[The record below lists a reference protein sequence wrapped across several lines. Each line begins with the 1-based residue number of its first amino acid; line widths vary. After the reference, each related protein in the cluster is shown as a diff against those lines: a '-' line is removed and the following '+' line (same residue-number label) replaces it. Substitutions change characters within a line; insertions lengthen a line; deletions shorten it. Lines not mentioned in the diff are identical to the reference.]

1 MKYHEMT
8 KNYIF
13 REFEC
18 GLSVEQAAELCLK
31 TVRTVKEWDKGK
43 TIPPECKRLMRMTK
57 GRELSSSVQWEHFK
71 MHHDRLELPTGQL
84 VTAQQILTGI
94 ALLEIGA
101 LTDLEAAV
109 PDTKICQSPKQFD
122 EIKKEAIASF
132 FYPAVEKWCG
142 K

>member
-57 GRELSSSVQWEHFK
+57 GRELSPSEQWAHFK
-71 MHHDRLELPTGQL
+71 MHYDRLELPTGQL
-84 VTAQQILTGI
+84 VTAQQVLTGI
-94 ALLEIGA
+94 ALIEIGA
-101 LTDLEAAV
+101 E
-109 PDTKICQSPKQFD
+109 PDRRIMSKLLRYARVLATNK
-122 EIKKEAIASF
+122 
-132 FYPAVEKWCG
+132 
-142 K
+142 

>member
-43 TIPPECKRLMRMTK
+43 TIPPECKRLMRMAK
-57 GRELSSSVQWEHFK
+57 GRVLSPSNQWENFK
-71 MHHDRLELPTGQL
+71 MHYDKLELPTGKM
-84 VTAQQILTGI
+84 VTAQEILTGI
-94 ALLEIGA
+94 ALI
-101 LTDLEAAV
+101 
-109 PDTKICQSPKQFD
+109 
-122 EIKKEAIASF
+122 EIKASNDIATCSKLLK
-132 FYPAVEKWCG
+132 YSRLISNLKAKS
-142 K
+142 

>member
-18 GLSVEQAAELCLK
+18 GLTVEQAAELCLK

-57 GRELSSSVQWEHFK
+57 GRELSPSEQWEQFK
-71 MHHDRLELPTGQL
+71 MHYDRLELPTGQL
-84 VTAQQILTGI
+84 VTAQQVLTGI
-94 ALLEIGA
+94 ALLEIGS
-101 LTDLEAAV
+101 E
-109 PDTKICQSPKQFD
+109 PDQVTMTKILRYVR
-122 EIKKEAIASF
+122 AIIQT
-132 FYPAVEKWCG
+132 KI
-142 K
+142 

>member
-18 GLSVEQAAELCLK
+18 GLTVNETAELCLK

-57 GRELSSSVQWEHFK
+57 GRELSSSEKWKNFK
-71 MHHDRLELPTGQL
+71 MHHEHLEIPTGQL
-84 VTAQQILTGI
+84 VTAQQVLTGI
-94 ALLEIGA
+94 ALLELGA
-101 LTDLEAAV
+101 E
-109 PDTKICQSPKQFD
+109 PDILVVSKLMKYVRAIQKIKNR
-122 EIKKEAIASF
+122 
-132 FYPAVEKWCG
+132 
-142 K
+142 